1 VAMASPGSATRP
13 EDLSAQY
20 AGQWVIYR
28 DLCPD
33 GTHDEWVAEARDPAD
48 GRKITADDID
58 GLAERLA
65 AKTSQ
70 ASDAPQLVALRER
83 WSPQWCIWR
92 SRNSDG
98 EPNEWCA
105 THREPNM
112 TLMEPTADALEAA
125 LTRHPEPLVIHG

>member
-1 VAMASPGSATRP
+1 MASRSSATRP

-20 AGQWVIYR
+20 ADKWVIYR

-58 GLAERLA
+58 VLAERLA
-65 AKTSQ
+65 AETSQ
-70 ASDAPQLVALRER
+70 ACDDSRLVALREK
-83 WSPQWCIWR
+83 WSPRWCIWR

-98 EPNEWCA
+98 EPNEWGA
-105 THREPNM
+105 T
-112 TLMEPTADALEAA
+112 
-125 LTRHPEPLVIHG
+125 